1 MLTSLFYYL
10 TLIAKDLKSY
20 HHSQYD
26 LHPLSTFDIMD
37 KSEWHPNIH
46 YYKEGYDFG
55 MAIYCKQLDLT
66 DQNPHTKEKS
76 NESI

>member
-1 MLTSLFYYL
+1 MTSRKELEAF
-10 TLIAKDLKSY
+10 KDGVADAILEGY
-20 HHSQYD
+20 
-26 LHPLSTFDIMD
+26 

-76 NESI
+76 NE